1 MTATLYGDL
10 LAAGVQM
17 DSHKSDLYFQDT
29 PESLAIL
36 RKYPDS
42 AHLAEPFTNRLDG
55 SRWWEVPFAFLPW
68 WERREQTD
76 EMRAGNFSLPAVDM
90 LEPGDLKD

>member
-17 DSHKSDLYFQDT
+17 DSHESDLYFQDT

-42 AHLAEPFTNRLDG
+42 AQIAEPFTKLDG

-68 WERREQTD
+68 WERRTQAA
-76 EMRAGNFSLPAVDM
+76 EMRTGNFAMPVVDV